1 MFGVVLIAAAV
12 AIALLAAAAARLPS
26 LAPTLLVAYVV
37 YVAVLGGVTFALSPL
52 HAVTKGGLSVAEALL
67 LAAAVGIWWLRRRPR
82 LPLASARGAAAVAVR
97 DPVVGAFAIF
107 VVALLVY
114 ELVLALAV
122 PPNNGDALMYHL
134 PRAAAWNEHHGI
146 YWVPFAP
153 NVEINAYQPLAE
165 QQILYLFAAT
175 GSGALLALPQYLAE
189 LAILVAVYAAARR
202 LAFDV
207 REAVCAACL
216 LATFSVVALEATT
229 AQNDLVTASL
239 AGVASALVLGR
250 SRIEPAVGGAAAV
263 LAIGTKLT
271 GGLALPFV
279 AALALVRGR
288 RTVGLAAAGGIAGL
302 VLVAMWGY
310 VLNAVHTGHVLGVG
324 TGAVQ
329 DRGSPS
335 YPKSVANAFYL
346 AYGLMDLSVLSDR
359 VIHVL
364 AIAGAVVGV
373 AVAVWVLRRASAG
386 RAVAAGAGAA
396 VPFLAPLLVVGG
408 AAVIA
413 WGARRWGF
421 PIRGP
426 GGLLEPLELNLNK
439 TYTRI
444 SNENYSAFGPVGI
457 VALVAAIVLTVR
469 AYRARR
475 ADARHLVLA
484 CVLPAFLV
492 LLAAGSTWVPW
503 LIRFFLIPAAISGP
517 LLAVLFRSRAAT
529 AAYAGVSALAIVLTV
544 VHAQTKPLSGPF
556 GRPWQLTQA
565 EALVTN
571 SRPEVARGITAY
583 DRIVPPRACVGAV
596 LDVWEPS
603 YLLYGSHFQHR
614 VVYLPPVATVPEAN
628 DHDLSYVVLS
638 TGLDYQGPKNFRES
652 HWRLT
657 SLGGFWL
664 LATRP
669 GGDGS
674 CR

>member
-1 MFGVVLIAAAV
+1 VFGAVLIAGVV

-26 LAPTLLVAYVV
+26 LAPTLLLAYVV
-37 YVAVLGGVTFALSPL
+37 YVAVLGGTTFALSPL
-52 HAVTKGGLSVAEALL
+52 HAVTRAGLAVAEAVL
-67 LAAAVGIWWLRRRPR
+67 LAAAFGLWSIRGRPR
-82 LPLASARGAAAVAVR
+82 LPLASARGAAGVALR
-97 DPVVGAFAIF
+97 DPLVVLFAIF
-107 VVALLVY
+107 VLALLVY

-134 PRAAAWNEHHGI
+134 PRAAAWAEHHGI

-165 QQILYLFAAT
+165 QQILYLFAST

-189 LAILVAVYAAARR
+189 LAILVAAYAGARR
-202 LAFDV
+202 LGFDV
-207 REAVCAACL
+207 RAAVCACCL

-239 AGVASALVLGR
+239 AGVASALVLGG
-250 SRIEPAVGGAAAV
+250 SRIEPAAGGAAAA
-263 LAIGTKLT
+263 LALGTKLT

-279 AALALVRGR
+279 AVLALVRGR
-288 RTVGLAAAGGIAGL
+288 RTFGLAVAGGIAGF

-310 VLNAVHTGHVLGVG
+310 VHNAIETGHLLGIG

-359 VIHVL
+359 VIH
-364 AIAGAVVGV
+364 AIAGAVVGA
-373 AVAVWVLRRASAG
+373 AVALTVLRRSSPR
-386 RAVAAGAGAA
+386 RAAATGIGAA

-426 GGLLEPLELNLNK
+426 GGLLEPLELNLSQ

-457 VALVAAIVLTVR
+457 VALLAAVVLTVH

-484 CVLPAFLV
+484 GVLPAFVV
-492 LLAAGSTWVPW
+492 LLAASSTWVPW
-503 LIRFFLIPAAISGP
+503 LIRFFLIPAAIAAP
-517 LLAVLFRSRAAT
+517 LLAILFRSRAAT
-529 AAYAGVSALAIVLTV
+529 AAYAGVSALAIAVTV

-583 DRIVPPRACVGAV
+583 DRVVPPHACVGAV

-603 YLLYGSHFQHR
+603 YLLFGRHFQHR
-614 VVYLPPVATVPEAN
+614 VVYLPPVATVPAAN
-628 DHDLSYVVLS
+628 DHRLSYVVLS

-652 HWRLT
+652 HWRLR

-664 LATRP
+664 LAIRP
-669 GGDGS
+669 GATDS